1 MRITCRLL
9 CFVGLSCIP
18 AMITL
23 SGCATTPTVYAQKGT
38 TLAKLR
44 AAEAECA
51 ATVKTEPTPRYKPD
65 LSDVSGSVRSG
76 AVAASTIASAKYAFE
91 VEDVMMEVCM
101 RGMQRFEKVRLTDE
115 EAKMWRAD
123 KSRIG
128 RDRVQQMVLDRINGK
143 PARPTAR

>member
-1 MRITCRLL
+1 MKITCRFFY
-9 CFVGLSCIP
+9 FVGLSCLP
-18 AMITL
+18 AIITL

-44 AAEAECA
+44 AAEAECVA
-51 ATVKTEPTPRYKPD
+51 AVKTEPTAPYKPD

-115 EAKMWRAD
+115 EAKMWPVD
-123 KSRIG
+123 KSQIG
-128 RDRVQQMVLDRINGK
+128 RDRVQQMVIDRVNGK
-143 PARPTAR
+143 PARRAAQ